1 MKKIIIIIMSSDQRK
16 KNVMFSWY
24 HKYDLRLKSY
34 NRLWQWMKLFVNVE
48 REREQQMNR
57 KAGSSEPVSW
67 NVS

>member
-1 MKKIIIIIMSSDQRK
+1 
-16 KNVMFSWY
+16 
-24 HKYDLRLKSY
+24 
-34 NRLWQWMKLFVNVE
+34 VNEE

>member
-1 MKKIIIIIMSSDQRK
+1 MSSDQRK
-16 KNVMFSWY
+16 KHFMFSWY

-34 NRLWQWMKLFVNVE
+34 NRLWQWMKLFVNEE